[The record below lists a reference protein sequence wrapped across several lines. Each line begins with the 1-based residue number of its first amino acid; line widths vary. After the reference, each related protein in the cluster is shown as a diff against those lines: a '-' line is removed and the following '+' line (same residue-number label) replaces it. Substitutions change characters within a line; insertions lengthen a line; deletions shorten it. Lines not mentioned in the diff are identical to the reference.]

1 MALCQPTPYLPDQ
14 YPKWNSAK
22 CSSFVLELEI
32 SHLASASGV
41 GVCAKGTSRVCW
53 YRCTQTKT
61 TWVIVSQYL
70 ATDICTAF
78 AFSKLNNNH
87 SFSPGIRLYL
97 SRLSSHTSC
106 IHLIWN
112 SAHTNERRSIGIGEH
127 KKCFLHRKSSAA
139 CVQNCSQ
146 HSCTKISSS
155 RFLATCGWRLVQ
167 KLKHRSLARFSGY
180 FATRLCS
187 GGLCLEGEK
196 ERMKK
201 TLLMYITLNLKS
213 ENHRELFGVWP
224 EIYSTFANV

>member
-1 MALCQPTPYLPDQ
+1 ML
-14 YPKWNSAK
+14 
-22 CSSFVLELEI
+22 I
-32 SHLASASGV
+32 SMYTNE
-41 GVCAKGTSRVCW
+41 K
-53 YRCTQTKT
+53 

-112 SAHTNERRSIGIGEH
+112 SAHTNERRSIGEH

-146 HSCTKISSS
+146 HSRTKISSS

-180 FATRLCS
+180 FCHS
-187 GGLCLEGEK
+187 IVFGGTLSRRGE
-196 ERMKK
+196 R
-201 TLLMYITLNLKS
+201 
-213 ENHRELFGVWP
+213 ENEENV
-224 EIYSTFANV
+224 ANVYNIELEKRKSSRAIWRMAWNLFHIGECLISHMSKWSHVGVEANWMKLEQI